1 MAEAANETLES
12 EALVLGIDL
21 GTTSVKVSL
30 VCHSSRNVM
39 ESIRFE
45 TNAGICGVEPNFA
58 EQDVTKVLT
67 VLNHALR
74 NLSSAL
80 LGKVTRIGICGQMH
94 GCMMWKDKCCLD
106 WETFDDYLATTNSI
120 SHLITWEDGRCTPE
134 FLSSLPS
141 AHQKAGISTGFGCA
155 TLFWLKRK
163 DPGVLEYYDF
173 AGTIMDFIVCIFCQ
187 SDKPCMSS
195 QSASSWGYFDV
206 DKMTWELD
214 LLEKADFPTHLLPV
228 VFEPGVVAGKLQ
240 KPFFG
245 IPVGTPV
252 GVALGDFQCSVLS
265 STSHLSDAGN
275 CKFA

>member
-1 MAEAANETLES
+1 MFTSGCRRRKMAEAANETLES

-94 GCMMWKDKCCLD
+94 GCMMWKEKCCLD

-120 SHLITWEDGRCTPE
+120 SHLITWEDGRCTPV

-155 TLFWLKRK
+155 TLFWLKRN

-214 LLEKADFPTHLLPV
+214 L
-228 VFEPGVVAGKLQ
+228 
-240 KPFFG
+240 
-245 IPVGTPV
+245 
-252 GVALGDFQCSVLS
+252 
-265 STSHLSDAGN
+265 
-275 CKFA
+275 